1 MTFSGKQLAAI
12 LKAGFAMV
20 KADGIENKEELQI
33 LFNEL
38 RKFNV
43 PINQV
48 TSLLDITNE
57 MSASEMFSI
66 LSGMD
71 QNKQKYVCGYLA
83 AIMMSDEDIDDSEM
97 KLWQLISG
105 LCDFPTMNIQ
115 EALEYWAV
123 GLEEESSGSFISD
136 LLSGSNNPCIG
147 EVEFKSSD
155 HVRYEHGVDVS
166 GHNYNCH
173 RTIKIEKNIRG
184 REGYSVTVYNDDGVH
199 PLWGNNVQI
208 STKPMKVISKND
220 GEIELRG
227 YGYDETGLAFGAG
240 DAASFANYGLSIKH
254 NEKKIQSCT
263 MHLIER
269 GVDLVYYE

>member
-1 MTFSGKQLAAI
+1 MTLSGKQLAAI

-20 KADGIENKEELQI
+20 KADGVENNEELQV

-38 RKFNV
+38 KKFNV
-43 PINQV
+43 PLNQAK
-48 TSLLDITNE
+48 SLLDRTNE
-57 MSASEMFSI
+57 MSAPEMFSI
-66 LSGMD
+66 LSDMD
-71 QNKQKYVCGYLA
+71 QNTQKYVCGYLA
-83 AIMMSDEDIDDSEM
+83 AIMMSDGEIDDSEV
-97 KLWQLISG
+97 KLWQLFSG
-105 LCDFPTMNIQ
+105 LCDFPTMSIQ
-115 EALEYWAV
+115 EALEYWLA
-123 GLEEESSGSFISD
+123 GSDEESSGSFISD
-136 LLSGSNNPCIG
+136 LISGSNNPCIG
-147 EVEFKSSD
+147 AVEFKSSD
-155 HVRYEHGVDVS
+155 HIRYEHGVDVS

-199 PLWGNNVQI
+199 PLWGNNIQI
-208 STKPMKVISKND
+208 STKPMKVISKKN

-227 YGYDETGLAFGAG
+227 YGYDETGLALGAG

-254 NEKKIQSCT
+254 NGQKIVSCT